1 MIRVQLL
8 HRNHC
13 WICLLDIR
21 RRKFVALKEVIAGK
35 SINAALFRGRR
46 SIGAALKRVNTV
58 YALETFRPNT
68 GQHNVFLNLDLHL
81 TSCIV
86 AIFEQC

>member
-46 SIGAALKRVNTV
+46 SLKKFDLKCGAHSGAALNRGG
-58 YALETFRPNT
+58 A
-68 GQHNVFLNLDLHL
+68 Q
-81 TSCIV
+81 TSKYGICVRNISSKYWTT
-86 AIFEQC
+86 